1 MATTAT
7 TQPSGITAEE
17 QAKIDAAVKEYQEK
31 AKQDV
36 IDAVIRNAVLDAER
50 KQPGR
55 TGF

>member
-7 TQPSGITAEE
+7 TQTSALSTEE

-31 AKQDV
+31 ANQDV
-36 IDAVIRNAVLDAER
+36 IDAVIRNAILDEQR
-50 KQPGR
+50 KQPGQ